1 MKKIAI
7 LILAAVLFAS
17 CQSVS
22 KPKDKAPKADAKTE
36 AAAVKEEKVSDSF
49 AFGLLIGDNMRSV
62 NVTLDYAEFTK
73 GLKAGIEAKDMK
85 ITLEEANTMAQ
96 AAVQGARAKQGE
108 SNIAAEK
115 KYLEDN
121 KKKKGVIATA
131 SGLQYEVLKEG
142 TGAQPAISDTVSVD
156 YEGKLLNGKVFD
168 SSIARGEPVS
178 FRPDQVIAGWTEALQ
193 LMKVGSTYILYIP
206 AALAYGSEGAGTE
219 IGPNEMLIFEVRLLG
234 IEKAADAGVN
244 PAK

>member
-1 MKKIAI
+1 
-7 LILAAVLFAS
+7 
-17 CQSVS
+17 
-22 KPKDKAPKADAKTE
+22 
-36 AAAVKEEKVSDSF
+36 VKRTSPPRKSIS
-49 AFGLLIGDNMRSV
+49 R
-62 NVTLDYAEFTK
+62 TT
-73 GLKAGIEAKDMK
+73 
-85 ITLEEANTMAQ
+85 
-96 AAVQGARAKQGE
+96 RR
-108 SNIAAEK
+108 
-115 KYLEDN
+115 
-121 KKKKGVIATA
+121 IATA

-156 YEGKLLNGKVFD
+156 YEGKLLSGKVFD

-206 AALAYGSEGAGTE
+206 AALAYGSEGAGAE

-234 IEKAADAGVN
+234 IEKPADAGVN